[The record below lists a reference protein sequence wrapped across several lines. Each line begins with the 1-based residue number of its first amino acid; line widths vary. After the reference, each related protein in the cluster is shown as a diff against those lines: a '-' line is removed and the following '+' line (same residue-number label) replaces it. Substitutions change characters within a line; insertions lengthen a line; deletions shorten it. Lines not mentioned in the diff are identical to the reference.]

1 MKNFIL
7 TVLFFA
13 FAANVS
19 AQLKVDATGNT
30 RVIKDLYLGGSL
42 ISDTSTVPVTLKVNG
57 VLAGSTG
64 ASGTSN
70 VSFGYSAL
78 SSNTTGS
85 GNTAS
90 GRNVLRSNTTGG
102 GNTASGSNALHS
114 NTTGSYNIAIGSAL
128 FFNTLGSYNTA
139 IGNQALY
146 YHTTGNYNTAIG
158 NQAFYSNLGNYNNA
172 TAIGYSATATS
183 SDQAR
188 IGNSSVTSIGGFAD
202 WTNFSDG
209 RAKKNIR
216 TDVPGLAFIN
226 RLQPVTYHLDLDAID
241 GLLKIDRKKRPDE
254 DALPQELIDI
264 EKKGREA
271 KEKQV
276 QTGFVA
282 QDVEKV
288 AQSIG
293 YDFSGVD
300 VDETGIYGLRYAEFV
315 VPLVKAVQ
323 ELSEQ
328 NEQLQAQ
335 NDQMQAQMQKQ
346 NDRIDELTELVS
358 GLLGDGTALR
368 SKNAVEPASGLQD
381 AASSS
386 ASLQQNIPNP
396 FHQSTVIRYTLPP
409 TGQQAQMV
417 ITGASGRVI
426 RKIPLSAAEGTGITI
441 EGGDLAAGIYYYSL
455 YVGNSLVDTKK
466 MVLTK

>member
-1 MKNFIL
+1 MKKLIL
-7 TVLFFA
+7 VVLFFA

-30 RVIKDLYLGGSL
+30 RVIKNLYLGGSL
-42 ISDTSTVPVTLKVNG
+42 ISDTSTVPITLKVNG

-64 ASGTSN
+64 TSGKTN
-70 VSFGYSAL
+70 VSFGYNAL
-78 SSNTTGS
+78 YSNTTGNQ
-85 GNTAS
+85 NTAT
-90 GRNVLRSNTTGG
+90 GYQALYSNTTGG
-102 GNTASGSNALHS
+102 ANIAGGYQALYF
-114 NTTGSYNIAIGSAL
+114 NTTGICNTAIGNSVLRNNTTGNINTAIGYLAL
-128 FFNTLGSYNTA
+128 SDNKTGSYNTA
-139 IGNQALY
+139 IGYAANP
-146 YHTTGNYNTAIG
+146 NT
-158 NQAFYSNLGNYNNA
+158 NNLNST
-172 TAIGYSATATS
+172 TAIGYGAITTS
-183 SDQAR
+183 SNQVR
-188 IGNSSVTSIGGFAD
+188 IGNSSVSSIGGYVG
-202 WTNFSDG
+202 WTNLSDG

-226 RLQPVTYHLDLDAID
+226 LLQPVTYHLDLDAVD
-241 GLLKIDRKKRPDE
+241 GLLKIDRKKRPGEDE
-254 DALPQELIDI
+254 LPQELIDI

-328 NEQLQAQ
+328 NDRLQAQNDQLQAQVQLQ
-335 NDQMQAQMQKQ
+335 NDQMQAQI
-346 NDRIDELTELVS
+346 NELTELVS
-358 GLLGDGTALR
+358 GLLGEGTESGALR
-368 SKNAVEPASGLQD
+368 SKNALEPASGLQD
-381 AASSS
+381 AASSG

-426 RKIPLSAAEGTGITI
+426 RKIPLSAAEGTGSIT
-441 EGGDLAAGIYYYSL
+441 
-455 YVGNSLVDTKK
+455 
-466 MVLTK
+466 